1 MASKSPSDRPGSNLL
16 KPRLPKTFTFPPL
29 SLTNTYMV
37 AMFLEEA
44 SKQVPPLKRN
54 AGLRD
59 LAQCLY
65 LWPGDVAMEL
75 RRDALIAVELLDRYV
90 RENLGTEIKFVGE
103 LAIRKD
109 KASDQNRQ
117 SLVAELECVKDDVL
131 KSLDV
136 LKKEVQRVGSDNNFQ
151 QGSLD

>member
-1 MASKSPSDRPGSNLL
+1 
-16 KPRLPKTFTFPPL
+16 
-29 SLTNTYMV
+29 
-37 AMFLEEA
+37 
-44 SKQVPPLKRN
+44 
-54 AGLRD
+54 
-59 LAQCLY
+59 
-65 LWPGDVAMEL
+65 MEL